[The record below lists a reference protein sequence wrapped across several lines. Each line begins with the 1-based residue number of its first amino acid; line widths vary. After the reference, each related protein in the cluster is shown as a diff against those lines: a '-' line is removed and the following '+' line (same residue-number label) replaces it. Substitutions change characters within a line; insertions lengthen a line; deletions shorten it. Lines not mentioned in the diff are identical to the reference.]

1 MTAVAANNAVI
12 GLVSIIMPAYNA
24 ARFIEESINSVLA
37 QTYPNWQ
44 LLIVDDCSKD
54 HTKQIIEDV
63 AQQDPRIKALAHTT
77 NQGVIAARNLALTHA
92 QGQYIAFLDSDD
104 LWLPNKLQ
112 TQLQHLTKQKALICY
127 AAYKRIDEQGTLLAN
142 VTPPLVVDYPTLL
155 KGNEIG
161 NLTGL
166 YDCSV
171 LGKEYFKTFRHE
183 DYVAWLALVK
193 RAGQA
198 VGVAECLGCYRV
210 YSGSIS
216 SNKFKTLG
224 WQWRIYRE
232 SEQIGFLRSCWLML
246 NYGVR
251 AIRKRV

>member
-1 MTAVAANNAVI
+1 MTAVTTNKEVN

-24 ARFIEESINSVLA
+24 ARFIEESINSVLV
-37 QTYPNWQ
+37 QTYADWE
-44 LLIVDDCSKD
+44 LLVVDDCSKD
-54 HTKQIIEDV
+54 HTKQLVERF
-63 AQQDPRIKALAHTT
+63 AHQDQRIKVLTHTT

-112 TQLQHLTKQKALICY
+112 IQLQHLTRHNALICY
-127 AAYKRIDEQGTLLAN
+127 AAYQRIDEKGALLAN
-142 VTPPLVVDYPTLL
+142 VTPPATVDYPTLL

-166 YDCSV
+166 YDCRV
-171 LGKEYFKTFRHE
+171 LGKEYFKAFRHE

-193 RAGQA
+193 RAGHA
-198 VGVAECLGCYRV
+198 VGVAEQLGCYRV

-232 SEQIGFLRSCWLML
+232 SERLGLLRSCWLML
-246 NYGVR
+246 HYGVR